1 MIESSRFPHE
11 KAESQ
16 SGEAGLTLVYSRVGP
31 LPSSSLT
38 GIPGS
43 AHPVLGTCAVLCL
56 PLFVFQL
63 IDLRTQSRLNQDLLP
78 LNLGF
83 H

>member
-1 MIESSRFPHE
+1 MIESSHFPHE

-16 SGEAGLTLVYSRVGP
+16 SGEAGLLWFSLGLVP

-38 GIPGS
+38 GIPRS
-43 AHPVLGTCAVLCL
+43 AHPVLGTCAFLCL
-56 PLFVFQL
+56 PLFDSQL

>member
-1 MIESSRFPHE
+1 M
-11 KAESQ
+11 
-16 SGEAGLTLVYSRVGP
+16 VYSRVGP

-43 AHPVLGTCAVLCL
+43 AHPVLGTCAFLCL
-56 PLFVFQL
+56 PLFVSQL
-63 IDLRTQSRLNQDLLP
+63 IDLRTQPRLNQDLLP